1 VVLCCLDVC
10 MTSSLSI
17 RRAICS
23 VCLAGMMALPG
34 VWSASAQDPGPV
46 ANEPDPLETAW
57 TTVLAAVSDLQAR
70 LDEIDATDVTTTRG
84 HRLCLE
90 AIAVADTIIT
100 NTEFIVANDP
110 TLTSDDVASAWD
122 QALTARQTKGW
133 LQLQAQ
139 QCEDAQVTLRELVA
153 HPESASRPLVV
164 EAAERRL
171 AEADACVERQQSD
184 AVTVAAEA
192 NGQSDSASTGE
203 AVLQRSEL
211 PPEPRGFRVGH
222 GFLVAGGALL
232 AGAVGHE
239 LAMSGDR
246 SDFVT
251 LRDACEAREPC
262 DTATL
267 EDLQGTLQAA
277 RVISAILYG
286 ASAVSFG
293 TGAVLLLADRPD
305 RPATTLLI
313 EPAFTSRFA
322 GISMTL
328 RR

>member
-1 VVLCCLDVC
+1 
-10 MTSSLSI
+10 MTSSFSI

-23 VCLAGMMALPG
+23 VCLAGMLVLPG
-34 VWSASAQDPGPV
+34 AWQASAQDS
-46 ANEPDPLETAW
+46 EPAADDLDPLETAW

-90 AIAVADTIIT
+90 AMAVADTIIT
-100 NTEFIVANDP
+100 NTEFIIANDP
-110 TLTSDDVASAWD
+110 TLTTDDVASAWD

-139 QCEDAQVTLRELVA
+139 QCEEAQVTLRELVA

-171 AEADACVERQQSD
+171 AEADACVERQQ
-184 AVTVAAEA
+184 AEA
-192 NGQSDSASTGE
+192 ALAAAQANGE
-203 AVLQRSEL
+203 AGSGSDGSGLLEGGELQ
-211 PPEPRGFRVGH
+211 PEPRGFRVGH

-246 SDFVT
+246 SDFVE
-251 LRDACEAREPC
+251 LRDACEAGELC

-267 EDLQGTLQAA
+267 EELQGTLQTA
-277 RVISAILYG
+277 RIISAVLYG
-286 ASAVSFG
+286 AAAVSFG
-293 TGAVLLLADRPD
+293 TGTGLLIADRPD